1 LHAEQSA
8 VFVAVFDLNLFKDF
22 MELVF
27 KIYVTFEIKETALQL
42 FAGALRLRPDEFF
55 QENCDL
61 WEAMFVYRNLLTV
74 TATST
79 KLRLLVKYKIEPRKS
94 LTNFL
99 EITLQFQQIHG
110 KKNEDSS
117 LFQDSQVFYCNRGNS
132 LNFYIKI

>member
-1 LHAEQSA
+1 
-8 VFVAVFDLNLFKDF
+8 